1 MNSKSKVESRKSMG
15 RVLKRFALFAVFPFF
30 FSLGM
35 TGAHAQG
42 YPTKPIRLI
51 VPLAPGGGND
61 TIARL
66 IGQKI
71 QGPLGQ
77 QVVVENRPGA
87 GGLIGAELVAK
98 APPDGYTLLLGN
110 AAQLTVIPNVQAN
123 APYSPTRDFAP
134 VSLIASA
141 PLLVVVHPSLPVRS
155 IKQLVALAKA
165 QPDQLNYASN
175 GFGSTTQ
182 FATELFKLMT
192 GTRME
197 HVPYKGLSLAMVD
210 LVSGRVHLMFSSAV
224 AMLPT
229 VKEGKLRA
237 IAMTGSKRSQAIPD
251 IPTVAE
257 SGVKDFE
264 SGSWYGILA
273 PAGTPRPIVERLNR
287 EIIVSVKSQDIQDR
301 LVHEAV
307 IPIGSSP
314 EEFSAHIKKEFGRA
328 ARVIKESGAKFN

>member
-1 MNSKSKVESRKSMG
+1 M
-15 RVLKRFALFAVFPFF
+15 KRIPLIFFLPVALCLEMVAV
-30 FSLGM
+30 
-35 TGAHAQG
+35 HAQG
-42 YPTKPIRLI
+42 YPARPIRMV

-77 QVVVENRPGA
+77 QVVIENRPGA
-87 GGLIGAELVAK
+87 AGLIGADIVAK

-273 PAGTPRPIVERLNR
+273 PAGTPRPIVDRLNR
-287 EIIVSVKSQDIQDR
+287 EIVDSVKSQEVQER
-301 LVHEAV
+301 LVSEAV
-307 IPIGSSP
+307 IPIGGTP
-314 EEFSAHIKKEFGRA
+314 EEFAAHIAKEFARA